1 MLTLNLPT
9 KPYSVNAYFYG
20 NRSIKKREAVE
31 WESRIIEFLRTEKTQ
46 KDLNNFR
53 NSFDSSKHS
62 ILVDII
68 LTYPQEIIYTKKQQ
82 LSAKA
87 FDISNTEKPLI
98 DVLFL
103 PKYSTKTSRNIE
115 IDDKYISKMS
125 SEKVA
130 GNSHNI
136 EVKIQLK
143 DLPHLLD
150 K

>member
-1 MLTLNLPT
+1 MLHLHLPI

-20 NRSIKKREAVE
+20 NRAIKKREAVE
-31 WESRIIEFLRTEKTQ
+31 WEQKIIEFLRTKKIQ
-46 KDLNNFR
+46 SDLNNFR
-53 NSFDSSKHS
+53 NNFDPSKHS
-62 ILVDII
+62 ISVDIK
-68 LTYPQEIIYTKKQQ
+68 LTYPPEILYTQKQQ

-103 PKYSTKTSRNIE
+103 SKYSTEKSKNIE
-115 IDDKYISKMS
+115 IDDKYITRMT

-130 GNSHNI
+130 GDSYCI
-136 EVKIQLK
+136 DVKIQLLN
-143 DLPHLLD
+143 LPHLED